1 MQSFVKVFNDV
12 FVKEKPQVCQ
22 KYFLTEVNIV
32 ELDTR
37 DRYCTEMAVGFRQ
50 NFADATSK
58 ELNYLKSPYVRTFLM
73 TCLKSIKKA
82 EGTEIAQFSPRK
94 KEDAG
99 KSNQLKGLKLE
110 LANNG
115 REFFFSNVLMKVYQV
130 PVIFL
135 RNSEDEYSDH
145 ESSYI
150 VLFYEKSMRKRTWA
164 KSATQKARL
173 QR

>member
-58 ELNYLKSPYVRTFLM
+58 ELNYLKSPYVRTFL
-73 TCLKSIKKA
+73 
-82 EGTEIAQFSPRK
+82 
-94 KEDAG
+94 
-99 KSNQLKGLKLE
+99 
-110 LANNG
+110 
-115 REFFFSNVLMKVYQV
+115 
-130 PVIFL
+130 
-135 RNSEDEYSDH
+135 
-145 ESSYI
+145 
-150 VLFYEKSMRKRTWA
+150 
-164 KSATQKARL
+164 
-173 QR
+173 